1 MEKAYRNVV
10 YFFVAILILTFA
22 GFFKSYFAL
31 LPEFKG
37 VNNVKHFHATMMLLW
52 LAMLITQPLLI
63 KYKRLDLHRKLGKAS
78 YFLVPLILTS
88 MFLIGRMGYLRDAVD
103 LPEQENIGLLALTI
117 PDIFAFSILYVLAMV
132 NKNKAAIHMRYIIG
146 TSLLLISPGLGR
158 FTINYAGASL
168 PTSAEIAHITAIV
181 VSLVLILYD
190 IKKHRPYKPFIVAFI
205 ALSVMHLC
213 WVFRMTIVWQE
224 FAGKF
229 AKTFF

>member
-10 YFFVAILILTFA
+10 YFFIGILILAFA
-22 GFFKSYFAL
+22 GFFKTYFGL
-31 LPEFKG
+31 FPVFKS
-37 VNNVKHFHATMMLLW
+37 VNNVQHFHAAMMLLW

-63 KYKRLDLHRKLGKAS
+63 KYKRLDWHRKLGKVS

-88 MFLIGRMGYLRDAVD
+88 MFLIGRMGYLRDAAN

-117 PDIFAFSILYVLAMV
+117 PDIFGFSILYVLAIV
-132 NKNKAAIHMRYIIG
+132 NKNKAAIHMRYILG

-158 FTINYAGASL
+158 LTINYAGASL
-168 PTSAEIAHITAIV
+168 PTAAEIGHITTIV

-190 IKKHRPYKPFIVAFI
+190 IKKHRPYKPFILAFI
-205 ALSVMHLC
+205 ILSVMHFC
-213 WVFRMTIVWQE
+213 WVFRMTTVWQE

-229 AKTFF
+229 ARTFF